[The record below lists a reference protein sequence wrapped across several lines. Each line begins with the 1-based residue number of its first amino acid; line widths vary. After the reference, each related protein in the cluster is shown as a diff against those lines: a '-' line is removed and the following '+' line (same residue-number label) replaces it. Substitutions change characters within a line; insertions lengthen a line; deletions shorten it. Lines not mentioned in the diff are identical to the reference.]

1 MTSRQLPR
9 VGALSRARIV
19 AGIAGGLVLALLGAT
34 AGTASAHGSAPPSQA
49 KRALFVLSDMPAGWT
64 SSKASNNNSSFPGA
78 AQLARCLGVPTST
91 ITDEPPT
98 VYSPEF
104 VSPDDVLTVND
115 NVSVY
120 PSAKGARADF
130 ASLANAKTPSCLTQV
145 LNGSARSALA
155 SGFGSGT
162 SVGSILVSRSPATD
176 FAPRSA
182 NFTAFMPVTTH
193 GVTVNFELTIVDY
206 VQGREEQTVSF
217 TSLQSPFPASL
228 SRHLTSVAVGRL

>member
-1 MTSRQLPR
+1 MTTRQPPR
-9 VGALSRARIV
+9 VDALFRACIA
-19 AGIAGGLVLALLGAT
+19 AGIACGLALALLGAT
-34 AGTASAHGSAPPSQA
+34 ADVASAHGSAPPDQA

-64 SSKASNNNSSFPGA
+64 SSKSSNNNSSFPGA

-104 VSPDDVLTVND
+104 VNPDDVLTVND
-115 NVSVY
+115 NVSIY
-120 PSAKGARADF
+120 SSARRARADF

-155 SGFGSGT
+155 SGFGSGA
-162 SVGSILVSRSPATD
+162 SVGSILVSRSPSTD
-176 FAPRSA
+176 FAPGSA
-182 NFTAFMPVTTH
+182 NFTAFMPVITH
-193 GVTVNFELTIVDY
+193 GVTVNFELTVVDY
-206 VQGREEQTVSF
+206 VRGREEQTVSF
-217 TSLQSPFPASL
+217 TSLQSAFPASL